1 MLIAVLFLC
10 VGNGRRSS
18 HNPPEPMMLDIYDRV
33 GMVVM
38 DENREFGDALP
49 LVKNMKD
56 MVLRDRNHPCEWAD
70 SSKSRNQS

>member
-1 MLIAVLFLC
+1 
-10 VGNGRRSS
+10 
-18 HNPPEPMMLDIYDRV
+18 MLDIYDRV

-49 LVKNMKD
+49 LVQNMKD